1 MEVMSQPVNAL
12 LWAKPDDAPPQ
23 ATVVAAA
30 KDCGLSARFCSFAGL
45 VDMLRQEP
53 DVVVGVELGSNPDLA
68 LALVQEV
75 HAQFPALAILVATTE
90 ASMGGIRAAFE
101 AGACDVVSSPLQTLD
116 LHKGLIKAMTR
127 GATATT
133 GDGSVSG
140 QVVTI
145 LGARGGIGVT
155 TLAVNLAVQLSKLTQ
170 AGVALA
176 DMDLQRG
183 DCAAFLNL
191 NPSQTISTLT
201 ASGSID
207 DLILFSSLT
216 RHASGI
222 SVLAAPQHMEEA
234 DEVEPEHAEAI
245 LSRMKQRFRF
255 TVVDTSR
262 TLTATTAAVLNHT
275 DRVLIVTDLSLPSV
289 RSVHRLAGVLRGLSV
304 SREGLDLVVVE
315 GEHDM
320 VPVADASRA
329 IAKPPLI
336 TISRDAAAAAAAMN
350 AGAPLNGPKP
360 SPLLV
365 SIVELATKLSGVQ
378 GGTTLKRS
386 LWQQIFSKGASS

>member
-1 MEVMSQPVNAL
+1 MSQPANAL
-12 LWAKPDDAPPQ
+12 LWAKPDDAPSQ
-23 ATVVAAA
+23 ATVSDAAT
-30 KDCGLSARFCSFAGL
+30 DCGLNARFCSFSGL
-45 VDMLRQEP
+45 MDLLRKEP
-53 DVVVGVELGSNPDLA
+53 EVVVGVELGSNPELA
-68 LALVQEV
+68 LALVQEI
-75 HAQFPALAILVATTE
+75 HAQFPALAILVATAE
-90 ASMGGIRAAFE
+90 ANVGIIRAAFE
-101 AGACDVVSSPLQTLD
+101 AGACDVMSSPVQKLD
-116 LHKGLIKAMTR
+116 LQKGLIKAVTH
-127 GATATT
+127 GAKAS
-133 GDGSVSG
+133 GEAAASG

-145 LGARGGIGVT
+145 FGARGGLGVT

-191 NPSQTISTLT
+191 NTSQSISTLA

-207 DLILFSSLT
+207 DLILFSSLI

-234 DEVEPEHAEAI
+234 DEVEPEHADAI
-245 LSRMKQRFRF
+245 ISRLKQRFRF
-255 TVVDTSR
+255 TVVDTAR

-275 DRVLIVTDLSLPSV
+275 DRVLIVSDLSLPSV
-289 RSVHRLAGVLRGLSV
+289 RSLHRLAGVLRGLSV
-304 SREGLDLVVVE
+304 SREGLDLIVVE

-329 IAKPPLI
+329 IAKPPLV

-378 GGTTLKRS
+378 GATTIKRS